1 MYLRVTERRNRDGS
15 TVAYYALAE
24 NDWNAEAKRSET
36 RVIHSFGR
44 ADQLDR
50 AALQRLVA
58 SINRVIDADA
68 ADTLPTRGKTAVG
81 EIAIDAVFELGVV
94 LAARGLWEQLG
105 IGEAIRSR
113 MERAGLTAPHETAL
127 FAMAAQRLDD
137 PASKLAC
144 ATQWLPDIAWLPEAN
159 GIAVDQLY
167 RALDFLAVCSDAIE
181 RDVFLRA
188 ADLLRLDVDLIFYD
202 TTTAY
207 FEIDEP
213 DEFAE
218 QWAGKLFAPL
228 RQRGHNKEGRD
239 NQPQVIIALA
249 VTRDGMPVRSWVLP
263 GEAGQGSAGA
273 AGGIARRGNTAD
285 VATVARIKQDLHAWQ
300 LGRCLFVGDA
310 GMYSANNLVELSRG
324 LGRYVL
330 AVPMRRVQDVEA
342 EVLTRPGR
350 YSPVADNLQVKEVWV
365 GDGERRK
372 RYVLCLNPEEA
383 ERQRRHRQQVL
394 KEIEAE
400 LTALDKRADD
410 HPKAACRLMASKRY
424 GRFLSTD
431 RHGRPKLDAVKVKA
445 AEKFDGKFVVITND
459 ETLSAEDV
467 ALAYKAGAM
476 IESCFRRMKQT
487 GLEVRPMFHWTARR
501 IEAQVK
507 LCVLALQIQR
517 CAEIRTGLSW
527 ARIAHALT
535 ALKAVRYQSESRTIV
550 QRTKIGSELAGLLK
564 KLGISAPKQ
573 LMAVTEAAK
582 PPAPA

>member
-15 TVAYYALAE
+15 AVAYYALAE

-50 AALQRLVA
+50 TALQRLVA
-58 SINRVIDADA
+58 SINRIIDADA
-68 ADTLPTRGKTAVG
+68 ADTLPTRGKTAVA
-81 EIAIDAVFELGVV
+81 EIEIDAVFELGVV
-94 LAARGLWEQLG
+94 LAARGLWEELG
-105 IGEAIRSR
+105 IGEAIRTR
-113 MERAGLTAPHETAL
+113 VDRAGLTAPHEIAL

-144 ATQWLPDIAWLPEAN
+144 ATRWLPDIAWLPQAE
-159 GIAVDQLY
+159 GLAVDQLY
-167 RALDFLAVCSDAIE
+167 RALDFLAVWSDEIE

-207 FEIDEP
+207 FEIDEA

-218 QWAGKLFAPL
+218 RFAGKLYAPL
-228 RQRGHNKEGRD
+228 RQRGHSKEGRD

-263 GEAGQGSAGA
+263 
-273 AGGIARRGNTAD
+273 GNTAD

-310 GMYSANNLVELSRG
+310 GMYSAKNLVELSRG

-350 YSPVADNLQVKEVWV
+350 YRPVADNLQVKEVWV

-372 RYVLCLNPEEA
+372 RYVLCVNPLEA
-383 ERQRRHRQQVL
+383 ERQRQHRQQVL
-394 KEIEAE
+394 MEIETE
-400 LTALDKRADD
+400 LAALDKREDD
-410 HPKAACRLMASKRY
+410 HPKAACTLMASKRY
-424 GRFLSTD
+424 GRYLSAD
-431 RHGRPKLDAVKVKA
+431 RQGRPKLDSAKVKA

-459 ETLSAEDV
+459 ATLSAEDV

-501 IEAQVK
+501 IEAHVK
-507 LCVLALQIQR
+507 LCVLALQMQR
-517 CAEIRTGLSW
+517 SAEIRTELPW
-527 ARIAHALT
+527 ARIAHALG
-535 ALKAVRYQSESRTIV
+535 ALKAVRYRSESRTIV
-550 QRTKIGSELAGLLK
+550 QRTKISSELAGLLK
-564 KLGISAPKQ
+564 KLRISAPKQ
-573 LMAVTEAAK
+573 LMAVTGAAETPTK
-582 PPAPA
+582 A